1 MGCLLLVFW
10 WLVKRSKFFSKK
22 VVVEGITFDSK
33 KESQKYLE
41 LKELEKKGTIKD
53 LELQKEY
60 VLQDKF
66 KINNKTRRSIVYRAD
81 FTYITTKD
89 DKLHVVDIKSPYTA
103 KDKVYRI
110 KKKMFEYRYGIE
122 LEEII

>member
-1 MGCLLLVFW
+1 MER
-10 WLVKRSKFFSKK
+10 RSKFFSKK

-33 KESQKYLE
+33 KEGEYYLK

-60 VLQDKF
+60 ILQDKF
-66 KINNKTRRSIVYRAD
+66 KIGKKTRREIKYKAD
-81 FTYITTKD
+81 FKYISTED
-89 DKLHVVDIKSPYTA
+89 DKLHVVDVKSPYTA
-103 KDKVYRI
+103 KDKVYRM

>member
-1 MGCLLLVFW
+1 
-10 WLVKRSKFFSKK
+10 
-22 VVVEGITFDSK
+22 VVDGIKFDSK
-33 KESQKYLE
+33 KEGLVYLD
-41 LKELEKKGTIKD
+41 LKEKEKKGIIKD

-66 KINNKTRRSIVYRAD
+66 KINNKTRRQITYIAD
-81 FTYITTKD
+81 FTYITNGD
-89 DKLHVVDIKSPYTA
+89 NKLHVVDVKSPYTA

-110 KKKMFEYRYGIE
+110 KKKLFEYRYGIE

>member
-1 MGCLLLVFW
+1 MER
-10 WLVKRSKFFSKK
+10 RSKFFSKK

-33 KESQKYLE
+33 KEGNIYLE
-41 LKELEKKGTIKD
+41 LKEKEKKGIIKD

-60 VLQDKF
+60 ILQDKF
-66 KINNKTRRSIVYRAD
+66 KLNNKTRRAIMYKSD
-81 FTYITTKD
+81 FTYKTTED
-89 DKLHVVDIKSPYTA
+89 DKLHVVDVKSPYTA
-103 KDKVYRI
+103 KDKVYRM